1 MEARASRRMT
11 WRSIGFGIA
20 VAAITISA
28 LAPILWVLKMSLIP
42 RAELFQQP
50 PSLLPHTIT
59 LTSYT
64 TIFNDP
70 SFRQGLINSFIIAGA
85 TTLIAVFLGALAAY
99 PLARLQFSFR
109 TLVMTGILAISFF
122 PAVAIIAPLFV
133 EFRNLQLL
141 NSYTAV
147 IATDTVFV
155 LPLSVW
161 IMVAFFR
168 SLPADLEGAAKV
180 DGATT
185 LQAFRHVIV
194 PLASPGVAT
203 ASILTFIFSWN
214 EFLFANTFLFDDSKW
229 PATVVIPNFASQHQI
244 DYGAQAAASI
254 VVTIPIVLLVLVFQR
269 RIVSGLTTGA
279 VTG

>member
-1 MEARASRRMT
+1 VEARASRRMT